1 MIDTIEV
8 KDSVQDTVNGFE
20 SVMNNFN
27 DIKET
32 MTVINELLLQN
43 KWEGDAKEKCVQ
55 IQSMLEKYGDEI
67 AGLVDQLSQETA
79 LLLKNMVLFTSNS
92 DSVRIISTI

>member
-8 KDSVQDTVNGFE
+8 KDSVQDTVNGFG

-32 MTVINELLLQN
+32 MTVYKMNCFYKING
-43 KWEGDAKEKCVQ
+43 KA
-55 IQSMLEKYGDEI
+55 
-67 AGLVDQLSQETA
+67 T
-79 LLLKNMVLFTSNS
+79 
-92 DSVRIISTI
+92 